1 MSYDEND
8 GLQSAMIGL
17 LNGGLSGMTL
27 GNSDVGGYTNFV
39 SPLMNFVRD

>member
-1 MSYDEND
+1 MSYDEKD

-27 GNSDVGGYTNFV
+27 GNSDIGGYTNFV
-39 SPLMNFVRD
+39 SPVLNYVRD